1 MRLTLYNRRFME
13 NAATITCARCQRS
26 AEPAPA
32 NRVPFP
38 AAVKASI
45 LASICA
51 ACWKE
56 WEGMEVKVINEYRLN
71 FMEPEHRAMLQ
82 RSCLDFLGLPSA

>member
-1 MRLTLYNRRFME
+1 ME
-13 NAATITCARCQRS
+13 DVATITCTRCGRTDEQ
-26 AEPAPA
+26 APA
-32 NRVPFP
+32 RRVPFP
-38 AAVKASI
+38 APVKEKI

-51 ACWKE
+51 SCWKE

-82 RSCLDFLGLPSA
+82 RACLDFLGLPPA